1 MNNGLWSVGFMTV
14 QARLRKLLKRLAASP
29 MRRRDYLIAPVLARL
44 VFLGPEVAVPL
55 VFGAV
60 AFGMPIRGGFIS
72 IALVAIFGAL
82 MWGALGLLMGSRART
97 FEAASGLMNMMSVP
111 MWVLSGVFFAASNFP
126 DAVQPFIQLL
136 PLTALVDAL
145 RAVVLEG
152 ASLASIWNELV
163 IMAGWTI
170 VPFAIALKIFRW
182 R

>member
-1 MNNGLWSVGFMTV
+1 
-14 QARLRKLLKRLAASP
+14 
-29 MRRRDYLIAPVLARL
+29 
-44 VFLGPEVAVPL
+44 
-55 VFGAV
+55 
-60 AFGMPIRGGFIS
+60 MPIRGGFVS
-72 IALVAIFGAL
+72 IGLVTILGAL

-152 ASLASIWNELV
+152 SSLTAIWTELA